1 MISGSKSEAQES
13 DKEGRKASA
22 KMCNVAGGYF
32 KRLLLM
38 RKISGA
44 LGSAAQKL
52 TPGAKREKHLSVGSP
67 QSGVVPRALNFPM
80 FLGFPHVSPESA
92 KRRCC
97 QVVFA

>member
-38 RKISGA
+38 REISGA

-52 TPGAKREKHLSVGSP
+52 TPWGKKRETLISSLSTVRGGAKGIKLP
-67 QSGVVPRALNFPM
+67 Y
-80 FLGFPHVSPESA
+80 VSRFSTCEP
-92 KRRCC
+92 
-97 QVVFA
+97 